1 MELRPGY
8 TMTELGVLPEDWE
21 LIPLSAVIKDLKSGV
36 SVNSDIKNISNL
48 YILKTSSVRNGK
60 IILSEIKPV
69 SYKDVKKVKC
79 HLESDSIIISRMNT
93 PELVGECGYS
103 PTSSTYI
110 FLPDRLWQTQAS
122 MRDTSFLWLTYLLT
136 FDFYKKQ
143 IKELATG
150 TSNSM
155 KNITKEKFLSL
166 VISSPPLPEQHAIAA
181 ALSDVDAL
189 LDAQE
194 RLIAKKRNIKLAA
207 MQQLLTGKT
216 RLPGFQQNGRYK
228 QTELGILPEDW
239 HISTISSFTECTAGG
254 TPNTKNPSYWGGKHP
269 WMNSGELHLKH
280 IYNVS
285 GRITDN
291 GIANSST
298 KYIPKESVL
307 IGLAGQ
313 GKTRGTVAIAKI
325 ALCTNQS
332 IAAIFPSKSCFA
344 DYLFYNLDSRYTE
357 LRELSSGD
365 GGRGGLNLKLI
376 GNLLVPIPPLPEQRA
391 IAAVLSDMDAE
402 LAALEARRD
411 KLRAVKQG
419 MMRELLTGRTRLA
432 GAGGRHGQ

>member
-8 TMTELGVLPEDWE
+8 TMTELGVLPEDW
-21 LIPLSAVIKDLKSGV
+21 
-36 SVNSDIKNISNL
+36 
-48 YILKTSSVRNGK
+48 Y
-60 IILSEIKPV
+60 
-69 SYKDVKKVKC
+69 
-79 HLESDSIIISRMNT
+79 
-93 PELVGECGYS
+93 
-103 PTSSTYI
+103 
-110 FLPDRLWQTQAS
+110 
-122 MRDTSFLWLTYLLT
+122 
-136 FDFYKKQ
+136 
-143 IKELATG
+143 
-150 TSNSM
+150 
-155 KNITKEKFLSL
+155 
-166 VISSPPLPEQHAIAA
+166 
-181 ALSDVDAL
+181 
-189 LDAQE
+189 
-194 RLIAKKRNIKLAA
+194 
-207 MQQLLTGKT
+207 
-216 RLPGFQQNGRYK
+216 
-228 QTELGILPEDW
+228 
-239 HISTISSFTECTAGG
+239 ISTITSFTECTAGG
-254 TPNTKNPSYWGGKHP
+254 TPSTKNPSYWGGKHP
-269 WMNSGELHLKH
+269 WMNSGELHLKR

-325 ALCTNQS
+325 ELCTNQS

-376 GNLLVPIPPLPEQRA
+376 GNLLVPIPPLPEQHAIAAALSDVDALLDAQERLIAKKRNIKLAAMQQLLTGKTRLPGFQQNGKYKQTELGLFPEDWCHTELNMIIANIIGGGTPRRANPQFWNGNIPWVTVKDFATFSPYRTQEYITKEGIRSSATHLIPAGTLLIATRMALGKSAIYAVDVAINQDLKALFFKDYIDTKFIFYWFLWQESNIQALGSGSTVKGISLNLLKKINICCPPSLDEQRA

>member
-1 MELRPGY
+1 
-8 TMTELGVLPEDWE
+8 MTELGVLPEDWE

-216 RLPGFQQNGRYK
+216 RLPGFQQNGKYK

-239 HISTISSFTECTAGG
+239 EVKMLGEGLSSKPAYGINAPACSYQ
-254 TPNTKNPSYWGGKHP
+254 KNFSAY
-269 WMNSGELHLKH
+269 
-280 IYNVS
+280 I
-285 GRITDN
+285 RITDITDD
-291 GIANSST
+291 G
-298 KYIPKESVL
+298 KYIPAAYVQVKSNDFYLQDGDIVLARTGASVGKSYLYKSSDGQLVFAGFL
-307 IGLAGQ
+307 IRIHPDGE
-313 GKTRGTVAIAKI
+313 TF
-325 ALCTNQS
+325 
-332 IAAIFPSKSCFA
+332 FPSYIFY
-344 DYLFYNLDSRYTE
+344 YLHTSNYWKWVASTSMR
-357 LRELSSGD
+357 SGQP
-365 GGRGGLNLKLI
+365 GVNGQEYAR
-376 GNLLVPIPPLPEQRA
+376 LLLPCPPLPEQRA

>member
-8 TMTELGVLPEDWE
+8 TMTELGVLPEDW
-21 LIPLSAVIKDLKSGV
+21 
-36 SVNSDIKNISNL
+36 
-48 YILKTSSVRNGK
+48 Y
-60 IILSEIKPV
+60 
-69 SYKDVKKVKC
+69 
-79 HLESDSIIISRMNT
+79 
-93 PELVGECGYS
+93 
-103 PTSSTYI
+103 
-110 FLPDRLWQTQAS
+110 
-122 MRDTSFLWLTYLLT
+122 
-136 FDFYKKQ
+136 
-143 IKELATG
+143 
-150 TSNSM
+150 
-155 KNITKEKFLSL
+155 
-166 VISSPPLPEQHAIAA
+166 
-181 ALSDVDAL
+181 
-189 LDAQE
+189 
-194 RLIAKKRNIKLAA
+194 
-207 MQQLLTGKT
+207 
-216 RLPGFQQNGRYK
+216 
-228 QTELGILPEDW
+228 
-239 HISTISSFTECTAGG
+239 ISTITSFTECTAGG
-254 TPNTKNPSYWGGKHP
+254 TPSTKNPSYWGGKHP
-269 WMNSGELHLKH
+269 WMNSGELHLKR

-332 IAAIFPSKSCFA
+332 IAAIFPSKSCFS

-376 GNLLVPIPPLPEQRA
+376 GNLLVPIPPLPEQHAIAAALSDVDALLDAQERLIAKKRNIKLAAMQQLLTGKTRLPGFQQNGKYKQTELGILPEDWEVKMLGEGLSSKPAYGINAPACSYQKNFSAYIRITDITDDGKYIPAAYVQVKSNDFYLQDGDIVLARTGASVGKSYLYKSSDGQLVFAGFLIRIHPDGETFFPSYIFYYLHTSNYWKWVASTSMRSGQPGVNGQEYARLLLPCPPLPEQRA

>member
-1 MELRPGY
+1 
-8 TMTELGVLPEDWE
+8 
-21 LIPLSAVIKDLKSGV
+21 
-36 SVNSDIKNISNL
+36 
-48 YILKTSSVRNGK
+48 
-60 IILSEIKPV
+60 
-69 SYKDVKKVKC
+69 
-79 HLESDSIIISRMNT
+79 
-93 PELVGECGYS
+93 
-103 PTSSTYI
+103 
-110 FLPDRLWQTQAS
+110 

-216 RLPGFQQNGRYK
+216 RLPGFQQNGKYK

-239 HISTISSFTECTAGG
+239 EVKMLGEGLSSKPAYGINAPACSYQ
-254 TPNTKNPSYWGGKHP
+254 KNFSAY
-269 WMNSGELHLKH
+269 
-280 IYNVS
+280 I
-285 GRITDN
+285 RITDITDD
-291 GIANSST
+291 G
-298 KYIPKESVL
+298 KYIPAAYVQVKSNDFYLQDGDIVLARTGASVGKSYLYKSSDGQLVFAGFL
-307 IGLAGQ
+307 IRIHPDGE
-313 GKTRGTVAIAKI
+313 TF
-325 ALCTNQS
+325 
-332 IAAIFPSKSCFA
+332 FPSYIFY
-344 DYLFYNLDSRYTE
+344 YLHTSNYWKWVASTSMR
-357 LRELSSGD
+357 SGQP
-365 GGRGGLNLKLI
+365 GVNGQEYAR
-376 GNLLVPIPPLPEQRA
+376 LLLPCPPLPEQRA

>member
-216 RLPGFQQNGRYK
+216 RLPGFQQNGKYK
-228 QTELGILPEDW
+228 QTELGLFPEDW
-239 HISTISSFTECTAGG
+239 CHTELNMIIANIIGGG
-254 TPNTKNPSYWGGKHP
+254 TPRRANPQFWNGNIPWVTVKDFATFSPYRTQEYITKEGIRSSATHLIPAGTLLIATRMALGK
-269 WMNSGELHLKH
+269 SA
-280 IYNVS
+280 IYAV
-285 GRITDN
+285 D
-291 GIANSST
+291 
-298 KYIPKESVL
+298 
-307 IGLAGQ
+307 
-313 GKTRGTVAIAKI
+313 VAINQDLK
-325 ALCTNQS
+325 AL
-332 IAAIFPSKSCFA
+332 FFK
-344 DYLFYNLDSRYTE
+344 DYIDTKFILYWFLWQESNIQALG
-357 LRELSSGD
+357 SGSTVK
-365 GGRGGLNLKLI
+365 GISLNLLKKI
-376 GNLLVPIPPLPEQRA
+376 NICCPPSLDEQRA

>member
-1 MELRPGY
+1 MAKQSEGWGTFSLE
-8 TMTELGVLPEDWE
+8 ELGSLQKKTINPQDYKNTTFEEYSMPAFDAGETPSNIKGKYLLSDRTCISAPVLLFNKLNVRQKRVW
-21 LIPLSAVIKDLKSGV
+21 LIKKTGVHAVCSTEFLAYQTENINLSLLKQ
-36 SVNSDIKNISNL
+36 
-48 YILKTSSVRNGK
+48 ILLTD
-60 IILSEIKPV
+60 E
-69 SYKDVKKVKC
+69 
-79 HLESDSIIISRMNT
+79 
-93 PELVGECGYS
+93 
-103 PTSSTYI
+103 
-110 FLPDRLWQTQAS
+110 A
-122 MRDTSFLWLTYLLT
+122 TSF
-136 FDFYKKQ
+136 F
-143 IKELATG
+143 EANSTG
-150 TSNSM
+150 TSNSQ
-155 KNITKEKFLSL
+155 KRITPSIFLNYS
-166 VISSPPLPEQHAIAA
+166 IEIPSSLPEQHAIAA